1 MQNTTLQLGQILQLE
16 TEVNGVV
23 NAQTG
28 ENIAKGLMK
37 EVLKFK
43 TKYWLMQLSDDLV
56 EEKKKIEAV
65 RDQLVKELGQEDETG
80 AISLPVYINEVRDEE
95 GKIVWTKWGDRQQT
109 AHERWISDD
118 NMVGAEQMP
127 PNNYKIT
134 GGKFEVVDSCEKLQV
149 YALPLKYTTSPTL

>member
-23 NAQTG
+23 NTQTG
-28 ENIAKGLMK
+28 EVVSKGLMK

-65 RDQLVKELGQEDETG
+65 RDQLVKELGEEDETG
-80 AISLPVYINEVRDEE
+80 AISLPVYINEVQDEE
-95 GKIVWTKWGDRQQT
+95 GKVVSREVNPKFLDFQEKFNELLAETKELS
-109 AHERWISDD
+109 H
-118 NMVGAEQMP
+118 
-127 PNNYKIT
+127 
-134 GGKFEVVDSCEKLQV
+134 GKFFLEDFESVESAEVYPVFFKLIS
-149 YALPLKYTTSPTL
+149 AE

>member
-23 NAQTG
+23 NTQTG
-28 ENIAKGLMK
+28 ETISKGLLK

-65 RDQLVKELGQEDETG
+65 RDQLVKELGEEDETG
-80 AISLPVYINEVRDEE
+80 AISLPVFINEVHDED
-95 GKIVWTKWGDRQQT
+95 GKVISREVNPKFLDFQEKFNELLAETKEV
-109 AHERWISDD
+109 AH
-118 NMVGAEQMP
+118 
-127 PNNYKIT
+127 
-134 GGKFEVVDSCEKLQV
+134 GKFLLEDFESVESAEVYPVFFKLIS
-149 YALPLKYTTSPTL
+149 AE

>member
-16 TEVNGVV
+16 AEVNGVI
-23 NAQTG
+23 NTQTG
-28 ENIAKGLMK
+28 EVVSKGLMK

-80 AISLPVYINEVRDEE
+80 AISLPVFINEVQDED
-95 GKIVWTKWGDRQQT
+95 GKLVSREVNPKFLDFQEKFNELLAETKELT
-109 AHERWISDD
+109 H
-118 NMVGAEQMP
+118 
-127 PNNYKIT
+127 
-134 GGKFEVVDSCEKLQV
+134 GKFLLEDFELVESAEVYPVFFKLIS
-149 YALPLKYTTSPTL
+149 AE

>member
-23 NAQTG
+23 NTQTG
-28 ENIAKGLMK
+28 EVVSKGLMK

-65 RDQLVKELGQEDETG
+65 RDQLVKELGEEDETG
-80 AISLPVYINEVRDEE
+80 SISLPVYINEVQDEE
-95 GKIVWTKWGDRQQT
+95 GKVVSREVNPKFLDFQEKFNELLAETKEL
-109 AHERWISDD
+109 AH
-118 NMVGAEQMP
+118 
-127 PNNYKIT
+127 
-134 GGKFEVVDSCEKLQV
+134 GKFLLEDFESVESAEVYPVFFKLIS
-149 YALPLKYTTSPTL
+149 AE

>member
-23 NAQTG
+23 NTQTG
-28 ENIAKGLMK
+28 EVVSKGLMK

-65 RDQLVKELGQEDETG
+65 RDQLVKELGEEDETG
-80 AISLPVYINEVRDEE
+80 AISLPVFINEVQDED
-95 GKIVWTKWGDRQQT
+95 GKVVSREVNPKFLDFQEKFNELLAETKELI
-109 AHERWISDD
+109 H
-118 NMVGAEQMP
+118 
-127 PNNYKIT
+127 
-134 GGKFEVVDSCEKLQV
+134 GKFLLEDFELVESAEVYPVFFKLIS
-149 YALPLKYTTSPTL
+149 AE

>member
-23 NAQTG
+23 NTQTG
-28 ENIAKGLMK
+28 ETISKGLLK

-65 RDQLVKELGQEDETG
+65 RDQLVKELGEEDETG
-80 AISLPVYINEVRDEE
+80 AISLPVYINEVQDED
-95 GKIVWTKWGDRQQT
+95 GKIVSREVNPKFLDFQEKFNELLVETKELS
-109 AHERWISDD
+109 H
-118 NMVGAEQMP
+118 
-127 PNNYKIT
+127 
-134 GGKFEVVDSCEKLQV
+134 GKFLLEDFESVESAEVYPVFFKLIS
-149 YALPLKYTTSPTL
+149 AE